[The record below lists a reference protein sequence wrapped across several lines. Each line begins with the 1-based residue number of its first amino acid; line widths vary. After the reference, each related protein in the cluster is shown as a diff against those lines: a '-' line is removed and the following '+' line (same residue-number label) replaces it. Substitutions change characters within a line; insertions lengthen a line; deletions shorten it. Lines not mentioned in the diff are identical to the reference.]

1 MTRRL
6 LNCQRLLGMVVT
18 MLCLLGIAA
27 YSTMP
32 RQEDPSFPYRAGMIT
47 VSYPGASAEAVERLV
62 LQPLTDELRQV
73 EELDWSQGTARTGVA
88 LARLKLRDRI
98 YDTDSAW
105 DRVRQAMER
114 ARQDFPDDVG
124 LMELDDRLI
133 DIPAVVLAVGGSP
146 SVTELSEVAERLKQ
160 NLLDIPGISRIE
172 LEGDADEQ
180 ITLALDDAA
189 LYRLGVPPKR
199 ILDTLARRNQTIPGG
214 FVVVEGKRLSVLPN
228 TEFTDIDAIRATPI
242 ELPDGSQ
249 VPLAAA
255 AEVWRGPAEP
265 RQPETWFDGERVVL
279 LSIIMEEGSTDAIR
293 FGERIRERLDQVRPD
308 FEPYQLREM
317 FFQPD
322 KVSDRLDDLA
332 WSLVL
337 SVLIIVAVVFTGM
350 GIRMGLLVASILP
363 MVALISVGLYD
374 LGGGVL
380 HQIAVIG
387 MVISLGI
394 LIDNAIVIVE
404 NIQGHLDEGMRRLDA
419 LRKAV
424 GELAGPL
431 GASTGTTLAA
441 FAPLLMAR
449 GGAAD
454 FTRGVPVMIM
464 LTLSVSYLLAIS
476 AVPLLAA
483 RFLKP
488 RKNIHKD
495 RLIGLAS
502 YLGGLVYRHPG
513 RLITAGALLVV
524 ISLGMTPFMAQQFF
538 PNADRPRVIV
548 EMYMPEGTDQ
558 ARTAEVAAVLEQAI
572 RTRPEALEVHRFVG
586 FTGPSFYYNL
596 QRSPQAPNRARL
608 VVRTP
613 TLADTTDLV
622 KWIRHEAARSLPE
635 LDITAG
641 ILGQGPPRP
650 APVEVRIFHPD
661 DNARA
666 RATEQVYSILRGVE
680 GTVDVRHD
688 LDIGVPSIAINVDD
702 ATAARYGLTRA
713 DVAQS
718 LYGQSYGA
726 VAERYRQEDDPIPI
740 VLRSREGTSLSL
752 SRLLSVNT
760 YNDQGDAIPLSAVA
774 TVETTWEPAAVYL
787 RNGVRVNTVS
797 ANLEEDYSFS
807 QALDGLYA
815 GLEQNPLPAGT
826 RLDMGGDA
834 EGSDRANSA
843 LLTAAPIG
851 MLLLLF
857 FLLLQFNSFR
867 RVGIILLTVPLA
879 TVGIFPGLVLSGS
892 PFGFQSLLGVIAL
905 VGIVVNNAI
914 VLLDVM
920 DRELERG
927 RAIADAVRTAVER
940 RTRPILLTTATTVA
954 GLLPLAF
961 SSSTLWPPMAW
972 AIISGLLA
980 STVLTLLVIPSV
992 CTKLIKLPV
1001 GEPENAPA

>member
-1 MTRRL
+1 
-6 LNCQRLLGMVVT
+6 MVVT

-502 YLGGLVYRHPG
+502 YLGGLVYRRPG

-558 ARTAEVAAVLEQAI
+558 ARTSEVAAVLEQAI

-650 APVEVRIFHPD
+650 APVEVRVFHPD

-787 RNGVRVNTVS
+787 RNGVRVNTIS

>member
-441 FAPLLMAR
+441 FAPLLMAK

-650 APVEVRIFHPD
+650 APVEVRVFHPD

-807 QALDGLYA
+807 LALDGLYA